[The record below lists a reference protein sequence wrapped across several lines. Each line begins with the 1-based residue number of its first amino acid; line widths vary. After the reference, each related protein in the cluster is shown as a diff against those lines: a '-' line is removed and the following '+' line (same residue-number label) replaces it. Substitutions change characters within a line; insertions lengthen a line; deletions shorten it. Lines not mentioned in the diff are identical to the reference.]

1 MAGGAP
7 AALSTFFHRFAS
19 KGVTP
24 CTAFWSQTL
33 AFIEE
38 SDLRPASPQPQVI
51 VQARRSLLVPALLV
65 ILILVIAALAVVVA
79 LPYLRTDDTAKPSEQ
94 AVAATEIEPAMLITP
109 TGRKLDVVEF
119 GGFVFEIT
127 RLAYSNHPRARTV
140 TVTAPGIPPQMG
152 VFHVGESFAGGKV
165 RVVEIT
171 SSSVVLEADGT
182 QKVFPINGSDPS
194 EIWDRGG
201 TGTQII
207 PPTDPGAIP
216 NLPPGQTRP
225 PKDPR
230 EEIDAEQPTE
240 ADPAGDKP
248 SIDSI
253 EDLPDIREKSLPRLE
268 YQKLV
273 RALPDDFAR
282 DFVLAIAIERDTRM
296 VYGLEIKNLVA
307 DSFYYAHGLELGDVI
322 LAINDQPVASIR
334 ELDSVLKSNAF
345 REEIAIEVEREGGL
359 VTFVFFPG
367 VTD

>member
-1 MAGGAP
+1 
-7 AALSTFFHRFAS
+7 
-19 KGVTP
+19 
-24 CTAFWSQTL
+24 L

-38 SDLRPASPQPQVI
+38 SDSRPASPQAQVI
-51 VQARRSLLVPALLV
+51 VQEARRSPLVPVLLIV
-65 ILILVIAALAVVVA
+65 LILAVAALATIVA
-79 LPYLRTDDTAKPSEQ
+79 LPYIKPDDAAKPAKQ
-94 AVAATEIEPAMLITP
+94 PVAAAEIDPAMLITP
-109 TGRKLDVVEF
+109 TGRKLDVIEF

-127 RLAYSNHPRARTV
+127 RLAYSSHPRARTV
-140 TVTAPGIPPQMG
+140 TVTAPGTPPQMG

-182 QKVFPINGSDPS
+182 QRVFPINGSDPS
-194 EIWDRGG
+194 EIWDKGS

-216 NLPPGQTRP
+216 DLPVGVTRP

-230 EEIDAEQPTE
+230 DEITADQP
-240 ADPAGDKP
+240 GDTDTGEDTP

-253 EDLPDIREKSLPRLE
+253 EDLPDIREKDLPRTE

-273 RALPDDFAR
+273 RMLPDDFAR

-307 DSFYYAHGLELGDVI
+307 DSFYYAHGLEVGDVI

-334 ELDSVLKSNAF
+334 ELDSILKSNAF
-345 REEIAIEVEREGGL
+345 REELAIEVEREGGL
-359 VTFVFFPG
+359 ITFVFQPG
-367 VTD
+367 NTD

>member
-1 MAGGAP
+1 
-7 AALSTFFHRFAS
+7 
-19 KGVTP
+19 
-24 CTAFWSQTL
+24 L

-38 SDLRPASPQPQVI
+38 SNLRPASPQPQVI
-51 VQARRSLLVPALLV
+51 LQAHRSLQVPALLI

-79 LPYLRTDDTAKPSEQ
+79 LPYLKTDDTAKPREQ
-94 AVAATEIEPAMLITP
+94 AVAATEIDPAMLITP

-140 TVTAPGIPPQMG
+140 TITAPGTPPQMG

-171 SSSVVLEADGT
+171 SSSVVLEADGA

-194 EIWDRGG
+194 EIWDKGSS
-201 TGTQII
+201 GTQII
-207 PPTDPGAIP
+207 PPTEPGAIP
-216 NLPPGQTRP
+216 DLPAGQTGA

-230 EEIDAEQPTE
+230 KEIAAEQPDE
-240 ADPAGDKP
+240 AETADDKP
-248 SIDSI
+248 SIESI
-253 EDLPDIREKSLPRLE
+253 EDLPDLREIPMARAE

-273 RALPDDFAR
+273 RMLPDDFAR

-296 VYGLEIKNLVA
+296 AYGLEIKNLVA
-307 DSFYYAHGLELGDVI
+307 DSFYYAHGLEVGDVI

-345 REEIAIEVEREGGL
+345 REEMAIEVEREGGL

-367 VTD
+367 LPD